1 MKYIKLFEQFIS
13 ELTVAEALKAKT
25 PNEVITIELDMAWD
39 DSNKDEDK
47 AAKAAFKKFKIKV
60 EPAGHSSQAG
70 TYEVT
75 GKKKDILAYLKSEFY
90 DMEDDAIEEYYP
102 ELLEA
107 LTQIGPFRFNDEM
120 SDLNLKKMYDDA
132 ITGYAHWDKG
142 YVHSKSDYKK
152 AYQEI
157 AKILKKRGIVIESVN
172 EADVDPE
179 IAKQL
184 NHFYE
189 MQNKIKEYEK
199 EIEAMKE
206 EFKQFADELKPM
218 MDGMKEVG
226 EKLAKTEDFIIA
238 ISRFGG
244 ERKDASYKNAFENA
258 LSKVNAATKKVLE
271 EALEASKKVTN
282 VKHSFNIQKV
292 EEANIFTKIGN
303 LLKSAVSKFLNIFKK
318 EGKVIDDANKELAK
332 LAK

>member
-13 ELTVAEALKAKT
+13 DINEADKKELYDKAKQFKMELANLKKSGGSEAAIAAKEEQIKRTAKALMIARSKPYEGLEVAEALKTKT
-25 PNEVITIELDMAWD
+25 PNEVITIDLDMGWD
-39 DSNKDEDK
+39 DSNPEEDK
-47 AAKAAFKKFKIKV
+47 AAKAAFKKYKIKV
-60 EPAGHSSQAG
+60 EPASHSDQEG
-70 TYEVT
+70 TFEVT
-75 GKKKDILAYLKSEFY
+75 GKKKDILAYLQSEFY
-90 DMEDDAIEEYYP
+90 EMDADTIEEYYP
-102 ELLEA
+102 ELLEGT
-107 LTQIGPFRFNDEM
+107 LD
-120 SDLNLKKMYDDA
+120 
-132 ITGYAHWDKG
+132 
-142 YVHSKSDYKK
+142 
-152 AYQEI
+152 
-157 AKILKKRGIVIESVN
+157 
-172 EADVDPE
+172 EADVDPA

-184 NHFYE
+184 DYFYE

-199 EIEAMKE
+199 EIEAMKD

-258 LSKVNAATKKVLE
+258 LTKVNAATKKVLE

-292 EEANIFTKIGN
+292 EEASIFTKITDM
-303 LLKSAVSKFLNIFKK
+303 LKKAVSKFVGIFKK
-318 EGKVIDDANKELAK
+318 ETKTIDDANKELAK

>member
-13 ELTVAEALKAKT
+13 ELAVTESLKTKT

-39 DSNKDEDK
+39 DSDKDEDK

-70 TYEVT
+70 TFEVT

-102 ELLEA
+102 ELLEGT
-107 LTQIGPFRFNDEM
+107 LD
-120 SDLNLKKMYDDA
+120 
-132 ITGYAHWDKG
+132 
-142 YVHSKSDYKK
+142 
-152 AYQEI
+152 
-157 AKILKKRGIVIESVN
+157 

>member
-1 MKYIKLFEQFIS
+1 MKYIKLFEQFVS
-13 ELTVAEALKAKT
+13 ELAVTESLKAKT
-25 PNEVITIELDMAWD
+25 PNEVITINLDMGWD
-39 DSNKDEDK
+39 DSNPEENK
-47 AAKAAFKKFKIKV
+47 AAKAAFKKYKIKV
-60 EPAGHSSQAG
+60 ESLLKYTGMPG
-70 TYEVT
+70 TYDVT
-75 GKKKDILAYLKSEFY
+75 GKKKDILAYLQSEFY
-90 DMEDDAIEEYYP
+90 EMDDETIEEYYP
-102 ELLEA
+102 ELLE
-107 LTQIGPFRFNDEM
+107 GNVD
-120 SDLNLKKMYDDA
+120 
-132 ITGYAHWDKG
+132 
-142 YVHSKSDYKK
+142 
-152 AYQEI
+152 
-157 AKILKKRGIVIESVN
+157 

-184 NHFYE
+184 DYFYE

-218 MDGMKEVG
+218 IDGMKEVG

-258 LSKVNAATKKVLE
+258 LTKVNAATKKVLE

-318 EGKVIDDANKELAK
+318 ESKVIDDANKELAK